1 MKIKKFAIVFCVLIK
16 SCRDVACHVF
26 TICHPEEL
34 ATKDLGCIAQPE
46 VDVTEILHFVQDD
59 IRKRDAACHID

>member
-1 MKIKKFAIVFCVLIK
+1 M
-16 SCRDVACHVF
+16 ACCVF

-59 IRKRDAACHID
+59 IRKRDVACHID